1 MRFTPAELTI
11 KRNRIL
17 VNNPHPQSLAFL
29 VLLCAFYNNEAKK
42 DWLAFRHKFLQ
53 KQIRTWWKPWTW
65 LRPRTLTCSY
75 CKRTNLREEVDMSDK
90 SQLKYLATVDHIHP
104 VSKGGKVYDESNCCV
119 ACHPCNTNKKDKIL

>member
-42 DWLAFRHKFLQ
+42 
-53 KQIRTWWKPWTW
+53 T
-65 LRPRTLTCSY
+65 
-75 CKRTNLREEVDMSDK
+75 
-90 SQLKYLATVDHIHP
+90 
-104 VSKGGKVYDESNCCV
+104 G
-119 ACHPCNTNKKDKIL
+119 